1 MNNKKTITSLLIL
14 VLLVLASPAGS
25 AAQPT
30 LRILNWDH
38 YIDPTLLK
46 DFESQ
51 YGVGIDYST
60 FDTAAELES
69 ALASRTH
76 YDLVMPSDFQL
87 RRLIQKGALQQV
99 AFEKL
104 KNSSHIDGQLMAS
117 LSALSNANKYV
128 VPYTWGT
135 FGLVINQGRT
145 DQLLGGAT
153 PNSWALIFDEHY
165 VDRLASCGIV
175 MADAQNEVMSVRFNY
190 MGRRLGSASPRSITT
205 EVNKVLKP
213 GVRMGDKNVE
223 LAIKAMQ
230 KGTSCVVMTWDGFA
244 REANNAPQIRYSIP
258 DEGSILFIDSMAI
271 PSNADSP
278 ELALKFIDFM
288 LEPGNAL
295 RNQATT
301 KFMPALKEATLR
313 SAGWS
318 QSAPISKDDR
328 RRLYFLDQLS
338 DEQSTA
344 LRDAWIKL
352 QGL

>member
-1 MNNKKTITSLLIL
+1 MNNKKIITSLLIL
-14 VLLVLASPAGS
+14 GILTLASPVGS
-25 AAQPT
+25 AAQST
-30 LRILNWDH
+30 LRVLNWNH

-51 YGVGIDYST
+51 HGVEVEYTT
-60 FDTAAELES
+60 FETAAELES
-69 ALASRTH
+69 ALASGRH
-76 YDLVMPSDFQL
+76 YDLIMPSDFQL
-87 RRLIQKGALQQV
+87 RRLIKNGALQKIV
-99 AFEKL
+99 FEKL
-104 KNSSHIDGQLMAS
+104 TNSSYIDNQLMAS
-117 LSALSNANKYV
+117 LSALSNANQYV

-135 FGLVINQGRT
+135 FGLVINQGLT
-145 DQLLGGAT
+145 DQLLEGAT

-165 VDRLASCGIV
+165 IDRLASCGIV

-213 GVRMGDKNVE
+213 GVRLGDKNVE
-223 LAIKAMQ
+223 LTITGIQ
-230 KGTSCVVMTWDGFA
+230 QGTSCVAMTWDGFA
-244 REANNAPQIRYSIP
+244 REATNTPQIRYSIP

-278 ELALKFIDFM
+278 DLALKFIDFM
-288 LEPGNAL
+288 LEPVNAL

-313 SAGWS
+313 AAGWS
-318 QSAPISKDDR
+318 QSMPISRDER

-338 DEQSTA
+338 DEQTTA
-344 LRDAWIKL
+344 LRNAWIKL
-352 QGL
+352 QGH